1 MPENCLLRSIFRG
14 MLLPNQWV
22 RSDRTADGPARPRPP
37 GPVQQRWSQQAARSP
52 ILERPA
58 RWVDRRQ
65 IAGSGASFTCPP
77 RVLCGRR
84 RTIWGGS
91 SRGLASSR
99 PVLRGMDVSITA
111 VNVARVPANAV
122 PSPPDGGVFAWPSPR
137 TREQVLEAHDDAKGA
152 RAAEWR
158 MRRAR
163 RGPRRSQCEPE
174 RYPTRIQRVPLRS
187 RRRARN
193 RWPRDELGSP

>member
-65 IAGSGASFTCPP
+65 IAGSACILTCRPHILYDGQRP
-77 RVLCGRR
+77 ICVL
-84 RTIWGGS
+84 
-91 SRGLASSR
+91 
-99 PVLRGMDVSITA
+99 SI
-111 VNVARVPANAV
+111 
-122 PSPPDGGVFAWPSPR
+122 
-137 TREQVLEAHDDAKGA
+137 
-152 RAAEWR
+152 
-158 MRRAR
+158 
-163 RGPRRSQCEPE
+163 
-174 RYPTRIQRVPLRS
+174 
-187 RRRARN
+187 
-193 RWPRDELGSP
+193 